1 MTTDTTLRTSLL
13 LTAVNMTLVL
23 PMLVSRSNADIL
35 RGSGNGG
42 TTPPSASPTPSG
54 GTTPS
59 VVNQARTNAQD
70 TLARTTQAIAAVRA
84 MQLAARNNAVNG
96 ANNLGN
102 HPVTGAPLPN
112 VPNGLGSGGLQVD
125 SRVGTD
131 ASWWQ
136 GADLPTQTTSG
147 GDTNVTIK
155 QTAQQALLNWE
166 TFNVGK
172 NTTLTFDQSAAGSA
186 ASQWIAFNKVNDP
199 TGNPTQILGTIK
211 AQGQVY
217 VINRNGIIFGGSS
230 QVNTGALTASALPIN
245 DTLVAN
251 GLLNNAT
258 QAFLFDGLGQGRIG
272 DVTVQAGAQIKTSV
286 GADGNGG
293 RIFLTGA
300 NVTNSGTLSSPAGQV
315 ILAAGLQVGVAAH
328 NSSDPSLRGLDA
340 YVGAVVDPASALT
353 PYAGTVTNNG
363 LIEIAR
369 ASALLTGKTIQ
380 QNGAIDST
388 TSVSL
393 NGRVDL
399 LANYDAVGN
408 PGFVA
413 SNPNTGT
420 AFAWRSTGNITLG
433 QDSVIRILP
442 ETTSSATAIGT
453 ELALRSQIN
462 LQGKNIHHA
471 AGSILLAPNAKA
483 SIQAGSWAFIDSQNL
498 PTSTFVNTGGQVYLD
513 NGAVINLAGTTDA
526 TASVLQNIIELELR
540 GSELSVAPVQREGEL
555 RGETIVVDLGITGTY
570 EGREWVGTPLADLIG
585 YLGLVQR
592 DVAQLTTAG
601 GTLTISAGDSAVVRE
616 GSVIDVSGGWTNYRG
631 GTVATTRVVSNG
643 QIVDIAEATP
653 DQVYSGIYTGSSSVV
668 HSKWGVVE
676 NFNRALAPA
685 GTRYQEG
692 YTQGANAG
700 SVTITAPGMAL
711 DGTLRGTTVAG
722 GNQIRNQPGSSN
734 LPDAAKLTLHFR
746 GTENLAPNYFTTYP
760 SALDI
765 VFKEGVEKED
775 VPDFALDASGNA
787 AALPDSRKNQVFLS
801 PGLLTSSGFGHLA
814 VTNEDGS
821 ITVAE
826 GQNLQASPGGSI
838 ALTASNID
846 ILGDVTAAGG
856 SLSFTAL
863 NISPYDATVG
873 LSQNPPVVPPV
884 RPGRGV
890 FTLAEGSTLSTAGL
904 VTDDRNATSYDTP
917 AIPDG
922 GSIRI
927 EAYSADLGSDS
938 LVDVSGGCAM
948 NSDGNGRFGNAGSIS
963 ILTGKDA
970 NVTSAI
976 GGTLSLGGT
985 LRGISG
991 AKGGTLTLQAGAIQ
1005 VGGTTAPDGVY
1016 HLDPSFFNEGGFTKF
1031 NLQGLGGPGLTAVSV
1046 APGTVVEPV
1055 AKRLAVVAN
1064 PPGGGL
1070 LLGEYAEVLGRDPE
1084 VSERQA
1090 VSLSFLSDGVR
1101 DAATGLLLYRGDVVI
1116 GENSVIRTDP
1126 GATVEVRGSTAT
1138 VLGSILAPA
1147 GSIRVSGS
1155 SNSGNVFG
1163 DPNQA
1168 VTTTFLGSN
1177 SVLSA
1182 AGTVVLK
1189 PDAFGRRIGS
1199 VLGGGSISVSGNLVA
1214 SAGAVLD
1221 VSGTSGILD
1230 VDPAFLTNPGKPV
1243 PNTGLNSKPRVNQ
1256 TVAVRVDSNAGSI
1269 TLSGGQFL
1277 FSDAT
1282 LRGNAGGA
1290 SAAGGTLS
1298 VSSGRFYGVADIPS
1312 PADVTL
1318 TITQSGP
1325 VLSAPAAIGQGVTGT
1340 LGSGHGF
1347 FAIDSFQNSGFDSLS
1362 LGGVLK
1368 TSGAVSIDARGK
1380 VTLGNQG
1387 ILFND
1392 SALTVKA
1399 GAVSLGMPFR
1409 APQLPTEETS
1419 PIVFNGSPFLIPATY
1434 GSGTLDIDAGH
1445 IDVGSLSLQGT
1456 GRTNLVAENGDVRG
1470 NGTFIMAGD
1479 LAIRAGQIFPTTAS
1493 EFNLIAYDYQNA
1505 SGAQK
1510 GSITIKSSGSRSL
1523 PYSAGGKLGIYASTI
1538 HQGGVLR
1545 SPFGTITL
1553 GWDGSGTA
1561 PRDWFTGNSRPFP
1574 VTTDLTLASGSI
1586 TSVSGVDP
1594 VTGKGLVLPYGY
1606 SPDGTVWIDPRGVDI
1621 TAGGLPEKAVTLSGG
1636 NVTQEAGSTIDL
1648 RGGGDLYADRW
1659 VSGLGG
1665 PVDILTNSNSFA
1677 IVPSYGADYA
1687 PYAAYNNSTSEANLI
1702 QDAPGYTN
1710 STLSVGD
1717 RIYLQGSK
1725 TLAAGWYTLLPAR
1738 YALLP
1743 DAVLV
1748 SASTAG
1754 GYGTLEVPG
1763 GASIVNGYRFNALDD
1778 GRAAPAVTTRFEVA
1792 SSKVVRQRAQYF
1804 DFLANTFI
1812 KQSAATLNAPV
1823 PVLPT
1828 DSGYLRFQ
1836 ATQSMDLAGAVASK
1850 SISGGR
1856 GAAIDIST
1864 QLDTFIS
1871 NGITTGGPGSITL
1884 DSAALNAFGAESLL
1898 VGGTRTRGTDGT
1910 STVTVTSGKITVDND
1925 GAPLGA
1931 EDLILAAKNE
1941 LVLAPGADLV
1951 STGDGKSAADTL
1963 RITGDGALVRVSGN
1977 PTATVLRSG
1986 TTASTVPLLSIGA
1999 GANITGGGIILDST
2013 ARLSLDPNASLTAN
2027 TYTFGAGRVSLM
2039 LDPSLAIPAGNSL
2052 VLDNDFLASFG
2063 AASSVGL
2070 LSYSSIDL
2078 HGAGQFGSSSLNNL
2092 TLGASEIRG
2101 IGQGG
2106 GIARIVAKD
2115 VLLRNPNAAA
2125 AGAPGVASGS
2135 LEIAAETIR
2144 LGSNQ
2149 VALNQYANVRLA
2161 ATRGILGEGSG
2172 GLSAQAGLTLDTP
2185 RLTGAAGAVRSIT
2198 AGGDLVLTSTTAA
2211 PSTGLVSGGPGS
2223 TLTLTGA
2230 SIAAGSEVL
2239 LESGNLALRA
2249 TTGDLT
2255 VTGKLD
2261 VSGGRKVFGDA
2272 IRYSSAGNIRLTAD
2286 AGDVTIAAPATL
2298 DLSAHPGGGNAGSL
2312 SVANPAGSFTLAGT
2326 LLGSGGSGGNNGSFS
2341 LDTSVLPS
2349 LSALAV
2355 SLRQSLFT
2363 GAQEFRVRNGDVILD
2378 GLSVARDFLLSAD
2391 QGDVTVTGTV
2401 DASGATGGSIRLV
2414 ANGDLVLAAGSKLDA
2429 SGDDFSKAGKGGA
2442 ITLEAGASR
2451 AGVAGNGALD
2461 LRSGS
2466 VIDLSVAANNAA
2478 SASLGKFTGKLH
2490 LRAPQ
2495 LAGDVA
2501 VNALDAT
2508 VTGASSILVE
2518 GYKIYDLTS
2527 TTGTITSAVQN
2538 QIKADGESF
2547 LGTAGTASAAYTSIT
2562 SRLLANNPGL
2572 ASILVLA
2579 PGAEVIHRTGNLTLG
2594 TTTSTNTSDWNLA
2607 NYRFGEKSA
2616 PGVLT
2621 LRAAGNIT
2629 LHNAIS
2635 DGFVSSAYNSL
2646 LLPGNT
2652 LLPVNTRSYSYRFVS
2667 GADLGSADFGRTV
2680 STDALAANSGS
2691 LLLGKNNTNNFS
2703 NSNGSNNNPG
2713 ATATTAL
2720 ALTNRYQVIRTGTGD
2735 IDIRAGRSVQLLNH
2749 FATIYTA
2756 GTVVADPTLG
2766 GTFDLP
2772 VLNQSGG
2779 NITLGAIQ
2787 QNPSYPA
2794 QYTMAGGDVS
2804 ITAGLDIEH
2813 VSRTN
2818 QNVLIADSQRQLPNN
2833 WLYRRGYIDPLTGEF
2848 GISQGG
2854 DTASTTWWV
2863 DFSNFFQGVGA
2874 LGGGDVTLVARN
2886 NINNV
2891 DAVIPTNARMPKG
2904 EPNAANLVELGGGDL
2919 IVRAGNNIDAGV
2931 YYVERGR
2938 GTLDAGGSIVTNST
2952 RSPSIPQLTGSGN
2965 ILDSRTWLP
2974 TTLFLGKGRFDVTA
2988 LGDLL
2993 LGPVANPFLLP
3004 PGINNTFWQKSYFST
3019 YAPDSSVHVSSV
3031 GGAVTL
3037 RQGTTLPAGGAG
3049 SVTGILQAWID
3060 RQQILRSTN
3069 PVSASFYQ
3077 PWLRLAETSATPFST
3092 VVSLL
3097 PPTLD
3102 VTSFASDINL
3112 AGNVTLF
3119 PSATGNL
3126 ELLAGGA
3133 INGLQPNGRVTFNGT
3148 STSWGSARINVS
3160 DADPN
3165 AIPGITSPF
3174 GYTTLV
3180 GYDLTQAR
3188 STRGGFLEF
3197 VNRLFR
3203 ETGATQGSQA
3213 ILQIKQALHA
3223 AGLLHKDD
3231 DEPVRLYA
3239 GEGDISGLT
3248 LFSPKAALIY
3258 AARDIADV
3266 ALYLQNV
3273 RAGDTS
3279 VVAAGR
3285 DIIPSNANS
3294 LLRLLAGATGNVVNN
3309 DSPANL
3315 GDIQIAGPGTLQVLA
3330 GRNLDLGT
3338 GAELADGTSAG
3349 ITSIGNSRNPYL
3361 PGSGANLIVG
3371 AGVEDAVTL
3380 ADSGL
3385 DFAAFITQYVT
3396 TPDGANYLKELAPGV
3411 NFATLGDEEQARLA
3425 LGIFYLILRDAGRDY
3440 AETGNYD
3447 SALNAIK
3454 VLFGDGEPQPGDILT
3469 RGRSIR
3475 TTRGGAINLL
3485 TPGGGLTLAN
3495 TAIGN
3500 PQSPP
3505 GIITESGGDIFTF
3518 ANNDVNIG
3526 IGRIFTLRGGNQ
3538 VIWSTEGDIAA
3549 GSSSKTVT
3557 SAPPTRVLIDPQ
3569 SAAVQTDL
3577 AGLATGG
3584 GIGAL
3589 ATVAGVPLGDV
3600 DLVAPEGTVDAGDA
3614 GIRVSGNLNIAAQQV
3629 LNAGNIAA
3637 GGTSTGTPTAPSAP
3651 SVSTVTNAS
3660 TAATAAG
3667 DSAATPQSNPQE
3679 TEPEPVIEE
3688 VETVVSVEV
3697 LGYEDEEDD
3706 EEGEEESSEESGE
3719 ADGAGE

>member
-1 MTTDTTLRTSLL
+1 MTPETSLRSSL
-13 LTAVNMTLVL
+13 LITAFRMTLGMSVCAAQ
-23 PMLVSRSNADIL
+23 VKADIL
-35 RGSGNGG
+35 RGGAPASSPAASSSPAAG
-42 TTPPSASPTPSG
+42 TPPAAVAQSRA
-54 GTTPS
+54 
-59 VVNQARTNAQD
+59 NARD
-70 TLARTTQAIAAVRA
+70 SLARTSQAIAAVRA
-84 MQLAARNNAVNG
+84 MQLAARNNAIG
-96 ANNLGN
+96 GTNNLGN
-102 HPVTGAPLPN
+102 HPLTGAPLPN
-112 VPNGLGSGGLQVD
+112 VANGLASGGLQVD
-125 SRVGTD
+125 GRVGTD

-136 GADLPTQTTSG
+136 GAELPTQTTSG
-147 GDTNVTIK
+147 GDTTVTIK

-172 NTTLTFDQSAAGSA
+172 DTTLTFDQSAAGPA
-186 ASQWIAFNKVNDP
+186 ANQWIAFNKVNDP

-217 VINRNGIIFGGSS
+217 VINRNGVIFGGSS
-230 QVNTGALTASALPIN
+230 QVNTGALTVSAVPIN
-245 DTLVAN
+245 ESLVSD
-251 GLLNNAT
+251 GLLNNPN

-293 RIFLTGA
+293 RIFLAGA
-300 NVTNSGTLSSPAGQV
+300 NVANNGTLSSPAGQV
-315 ILAAGLQVGVAAH
+315 ILAAGLQLGVAAH
-328 NSSDPSLRGLDA
+328 NGNDPSLRGLDA
-340 YVGAVVDPASALT
+340 FVGAVVDPASTLT
-353 PYAGTVTNNG
+353 PYAGTVANDG
-363 LIEIAR
+363 LIEIER
-369 ASALLTGKTIQ
+369 GSALLTGKSIH
-380 QNGAIDST
+380 QNGVIDST

-408 PGFVA
+408 PGYVA
-413 SNPNTGT
+413 SNPNTGS

-433 QDSVIRILP
+433 RDSVIRILP
-442 ETTSSATAIGT
+442 ESTSKATAIGT

-471 AGSILLAPNAKA
+471 AGSIVLAPNAKA
-483 SIQAGSWAFIDSQNL
+483 SIQAGSWAFLDSQTL
-498 PTSTFVNTGGQVYLD
+498 PTSSFVTTGGQVYLD
-513 NGAVINLAGTTDA
+513 SGSVINLAGTTDA
-526 TASVLQNIIELELR
+526 MASVLQNIIELELR

-555 RGETIVVDLGITGTY
+555 RGETIVVDLGKTGTY

-601 GTLTISAGDSAVVRE
+601 GALTISAGDSAVLRE
-616 GSVIDVSGGWTNYRG
+616 GSIIDVSGGWTNFSG
-631 GTVATTRVVSNG
+631 GTVATTRVISNG
-643 QIVDIAEATP
+643 QIVDISEATP
-653 DQVYSGIYTGSSSVV
+653 DQVYSGIYTGSSSVL
-668 HSKWGVVE
+668 HAKWGVVE
-676 NFNRALAPA
+676 NFNRALAPT

-711 DGTLRGTTVAG
+711 DGTLRGNTVVGA
-722 GNQIRNQPGSSN
+722 NQIRNEPGSSK
-734 LPDAAKLTLHFR
+734 LPDAAKLALHFR
-746 GTENLAPNYFTTYP
+746 GTQNLAPNYFTTYP
-760 SALDI
+760 DALDI
-765 VFKEGVEKED
+765 VFKEGVDQDE
-775 VPDFALDASGNA
+775 VPDFSLDADGNA
-787 AALPDSRKNQVFLS
+787 AALPDLRKNQVILS
-801 PGLLTSSGFGHLA
+801 PDRLASSGFGHLV
-814 VTNEDGS
+814 VTNEDGT
-821 ITVAE
+821 ITVGE
-826 GQNLQASPGGSI
+826 GQHLSASPGGSI

-846 ILGDVTAAGG
+846 IRGDVSAAGG

-863 NISPYDATVG
+863 NISPYEATFG
-873 LSQNPPVVPPV
+873 LSQNPPVVPPL
-884 RPGRGV
+884 RSGRGI
-890 FTLAEGSTLSTAGL
+890 FTLAEGAKLSTAGWI
-904 VTDDRNATSYDTP
+904 TDDRDAASYDTP

-927 EAYSADLGSDS
+927 EAYSADLGTGS
-938 LVDVSGGCAM
+938 LLDVSGGYAM
-948 NSDGNGRFGNAGSIS
+948 NSDGEGRYGNAGSLS

-970 NVTSAI
+970 NVSSAI
-976 GGTLSLGGT
+976 GGTLSLGST

-991 AKGGTLTLQAGAIQ
+991 ANGGTLTLQAGAIQ
-1005 VGGTTAPDGVY
+1005 VGGTTAPAGVH
-1016 HLDPSFFNEGGFTKF
+1016 HLDPGFFNEGGFTKF
-1031 NLQGLGGPGLTAVSV
+1031 NLQGLGGPDLTAVSV
-1046 APGTVVEPV
+1046 APGTLIQPV

-1070 LLGEYAEVLGRDPE
+1070 LLGEHAEVLGRDPT

-1090 VSLSFLSDGVR
+1090 VGLSLLSEGVLE
-1101 DAATGLLLYRGDVVI
+1101 AATGLLLYRGDVVV
-1116 GENSVIRTDP
+1116 GENSVIHTDP
-1126 GATVEVRGSTAT
+1126 GATVEVRGNTAT
-1138 VLGSILAPA
+1138 VFGSILAP
-1147 GSIRVSGS
+1147 GGTILVSGS

-1168 VTTTFLGSN
+1168 LATTLLGSG
-1177 SVLSA
+1177 SVLST

-1189 PDAFGRRIGS
+1189 PDPFGRRIGS

-1230 VDPAFLTNPGKPV
+1230 VDPAYTTV
-1243 PNTGLNSKPRVNQ
+1243 PAVPAATTGLNSKPRVNQ
-1256 TVAVRVDSNAGSI
+1256 TVAVRVESDAGSI
-1269 TLSGGQFL
+1269 TLNGGQFL

-1282 LRGNAGGA
+1282 LRGNAGGG
-1290 SAAGGTLS
+1290 SAAGGSLS
-1298 VSSGRFYGVADIPS
+1298 VSSNRFYGIADIPS
-1312 PADVTL
+1312 PSDVTL
-1318 TITQSGP
+1318 AISQSGP
-1325 VLSAPAAIGQGVTGT
+1325 VLAGPAGIGQTVTGT

-1347 FAIDSFQNSGFDSLS
+1347 FAIDSFQSGGFDSLS

-1368 TSGAVSIDARGK
+1368 TSGAVSIDARGH
-1380 VTLGNQG
+1380 VTLGNRG
-1387 ILFND
+1387 ILFNE

-1419 PIVFNGSPFLIPATY
+1419 PIVFNGLPFLIPATY
-1434 GSGTLDIDAGH
+1434 GSGSLAIDASH

-1456 GRTNLVAENGDVRG
+1456 GRADMVAEDGDVRG
-1470 NGTFIMAGD
+1470 NGTFVMAGD
-1479 LAIRAGQIFPTTAS
+1479 LSIRAGQILPTTAS
-1493 EFNLIAYDYQNA
+1493 EFNLIVYDHA
-1505 SGAQK
+1505 TRK
-1510 GSITIKSSGSRSL
+1510 GTITIESSGTRSL

-1545 SPFGTITL
+1545 APFGTITL

-1561 PRDWFTGNSRPFP
+1561 PRDWFTGGTRPFP
-1574 VTTDLTLASGSI
+1574 VTTDLTLESGSI

-1594 VTGKGLVLPYGY
+1594 LTGKGLVLPYGH

-1621 TAGGLPEKAVTLSGG
+1621 TAGGLPEKSVMLSGG
-1636 NVTQEAGSTIDL
+1636 KVSQEAGSTIDL

-1665 PVDILTNSNSFA
+1665 PVDILTNSDSFA

-1687 PYAAYNNSTSEANLI
+1687 PYAAFNDSDSPENLI
-1702 QDAPGYTN
+1702 QGVPGYTN
-1710 STLSVGD
+1710 TTLSVGD
-1717 RIYLQGSK
+1717 RVYLAGSK

-1763 GASIVNGYRFNALDD
+1763 GASIVNGYRYNSLDD

-1792 SSKVVRQRAQYF
+1792 SSEVVRQRAQYF

-1823 PVLPT
+1823 PLLPT
-1828 DSGYLRFQ
+1828 DSGYLRFL
-1836 ATQSMDLAGAVASK
+1836 ATQSMDLAGSVASQ
-1850 SISGGR
+1850 SINGGR
-1856 GAAIDIST
+1856 GAVIDIDT
-1864 QLDTFIS
+1864 QIDILVS
-1871 NGITTGGPGSITL
+1871 NGTHAASSGGLAL
-1884 DSAALNAFGAESLL
+1884 DARVLNDFQAGSLL
-1898 VGGTRTRGTDGT
+1898 IGGTRTRGTDGS
-1910 STVTVTSGKITVDND
+1910 STVTVTGGKITVDND
-1925 GAPLGA
+1925 GTPLGA
-1931 EDLILAAKNE
+1931 EDLILAAKDE
-1941 LVLAPGADLV
+1941 LILAAGSRLV

-1963 RITGDGALVRVSGN
+1963 RINGDGALVRVSGN
-1977 PTATVLRSG
+1977 PTAAVLRRG
-1986 TTASTVPLLSIGA
+1986 TTASTAPLLSVSAGA
-1999 GANITGGGIILDST
+1999 GISGGGIVLDSS
-2013 ARLSLDPNASLTAN
+2013 ARLALDPNTSLTAN
-2027 TYTFGAGRVSLM
+2027 AYTFGAGRVSLM
-2039 LDPSLAIPAGNSL
+2039 LDPSLAIPTGNSL
-2052 VLDNDFLASFG
+2052 VLDNDFLATFG
-2063 AASSVGL
+2063 AATSVGL
-2070 LSYSSIDL
+2070 LSYSSLDL
-2078 HGAGQFGSSSLNNL
+2078 HGAGQFGSSSLANL

-2101 IGQGG
+2101 IGQGSG
-2106 GIARIVAKD
+2106 SARIVAKD
-2115 VLLRNPNAAA
+2115 VLLQNPNAAA
-2125 AGAPGVASGS
+2125 AGVPGGASGT
-2135 LEIAAETIR
+2135 LEITAESIR

-2149 VALNQYANVRLA
+2149 IALNQYANVRLA
-2161 ATRGILGEGSG
+2161 ATRGILGDGAG

-2185 RLTGAAGAVRSIT
+2185 RLTGAAGAVRTIN
-2198 AGGDLVLTSTTAA
+2198 AGGDLVLASTTAA
-2211 PSTGLVSGGPGS
+2211 PSTGLLAGGPGS

-2230 SIAAGSEVL
+2230 SIAAGGEVL

-2261 VSGGRKVFGDA
+2261 VSGGRTIFGDA
-2272 IRYSSAGNIRLTAD
+2272 TRYSSAGNIRLTAN
-2286 AGDVTIAAPATL
+2286 AGDVIVAAPATL

-2312 SVANPAGSFTLAGT
+2312 AIANPAGSFTLAGT
-2326 LLGSGGSGGNNGSFS
+2326 LLGSGGTGGTDGSFS
-2341 LDTSVLPS
+2341 LDTSALPS
-2349 LSALAV
+2349 LSALAT
-2355 SLRQSLFT
+2355 SLRQASFT
-2363 GAQEFRVRNGDVILD
+2363 GAQEFRVRSGNVTLD

-2391 QGDVTVTGTV
+2391 QGSVTVTGSV
-2401 DASGATGGSIRLV
+2401 EASGTTGGSIRIA

-2429 SGDDFSKAGKGGA
+2429 SGANFSSAGKGGA
-2442 ITLEAGASR
+2442 ITLEAGTSR
-2451 AGVAGNGALD
+2451 DGIAGPGTLD
-2461 LRSGS
+2461 LRAGS
-2466 VIDLSVAANNAA
+2466 AIDLSVAANNAD
-2478 SASLGKFTGKLH
+2478 SGSRGQFTGKLH

-2495 LAGDVA
+2495 IAGDVA
-2501 VNALDAT
+2501 VNTLGST
-2508 VTGASSILVE
+2508 ITGASSILVE
-2518 GYKIYDLTS
+2518 GYRIYDLTS
-2527 TTGTITSAVQN
+2527 TAGTITTAIQN

-2547 LGTAGTASAAYTSIT
+2547 LGTAGTASAASTAIT
-2562 SRLLANNPGL
+2562 NRLLATHPGL
-2572 ASILVLA
+2572 ASLLVLA
-2579 PGAEVIHRTGNLTLG
+2579 PGAVVIHRTGNLTLG

-2607 NYRFGEKSA
+2607 GNRFGAKRA

-2635 DGFVSSAYNSL
+2635 DGFTSSAYNAL
-2646 LLPGNT
+2646 LLPDNA
-2652 LLPVNTRSYSYRFVS
+2652 LLPVNSRSYSYRFVA
-2667 GADLGSADFGRTV
+2667 GADLGSADFGKTRAID
-2680 STDALAANSGS
+2680 SLAANTGS

-2713 ATATTAL
+2713 ANATTAL
-2720 ALTNRYQVIRTGTGD
+2720 ALNNRYQVIRTGTGD

-2749 FATIYTA
+2749 FATIYSA

-2766 GTFDLP
+2766 GTFDVP
-2772 VLNQSGG
+2772 VLSQAGG

-2787 QNPSYPA
+2787 QNPSYAA
-2794 QYTMAGGDVS
+2794 QYSMAGGDVS
-2804 ITAGLDIEH
+2804 VIAGLDIEH
-2813 VSRTN
+2813 ISRTN
-2818 QNVLIADSQRQLPNN
+2818 QNVVIADSQRQLPNN
-2833 WLYRRGYIDPLTGEF
+2833 WLYRRGYVDPLTGRF
-2848 GISQGG
+2848 GASQGG
-2854 DTASTTWWV
+2854 DIASTTWWI
-2863 DFSNFFQGVGA
+2863 DFSNFFQGIGA
-2874 LGGGDVTLVARN
+2874 LGGGDVTLSAGN
-2886 NINNV
+2886 NVNNV

-2904 EPNAANLVELGGGDL
+2904 APNAANLLELGGGDL
-2919 IVRAGNNIDAGV
+2919 VVRAGNNIDAGV

-2938 GTLDAGGSIVTNST
+2938 GTLSAGGGIVTNST

-2974 TTLFLGKGRFDVTA
+2974 TTLFLGKGRFEVNA

-3019 YAPDSSVHVSSV
+3019 YAPDSGVQVSSV
-3031 GGAVTL
+3031 GGTVTL

-3049 SVTGILQAWID
+3049 SVTNILQAWID
-3060 RQQILRSTN
+3060 RQQVLRSTS
-3069 PVSASFYQ
+3069 PISASFYQ

-3092 VVSLL
+3092 IVSLL
-3097 PPTLD
+3097 PPKLD

-3112 AGNVTLF
+3112 AGNLTLF

-3148 STSWGSARINVS
+3148 STAWGSSRINVS

-3165 AIPGITSPF
+3165 AIPGISNPF
-3174 GYTTLV
+3174 GYTALV

-3197 VNRLFR
+3197 VSRLFR

-3213 ILQIKQALHA
+3213 VLQVKQALHA
-3223 AGLLHKDD
+3223 AGLLHRDD
-3231 DEPVRLYA
+3231 DEPVRLHAA
-3239 GEGDISGLT
+3239 GGDISGLT
-3248 LFSPKAALIY
+3248 LFSPKVALIY
-3258 AARDIADV
+3258 AARDITDSAF
-3266 ALYLQNV
+3266 YLQNV
-3273 RAGDTS
+3273 RPGDTS

-3285 DIIPSNANS
+3285 DLIPSNSNS
-3294 LLRLLAGATGNVVNN
+3294 LLRLLANASGNVVNN
-3309 DSPANL
+3309 DSPVNA
-3315 GDIQIAGPGTLQVLA
+3315 GDLQISGPGTLQVLA

-3338 GAELADGTSAG
+3338 GAELPDGTATG
-3349 ITSIGNSRNPYL
+3349 ITSIGNARNPYL
-3361 PGSGANLIVG
+3361 SATGANLVVG
-3371 AGVEDAVTL
+3371 AGIEDAVSL

-3385 DFAAFITQYVT
+3385 DFAAFITNYVT
-3396 TPDGANYLKELAPGV
+3396 TSEGAAYLKELAPGV
-3411 NFATLGDEEQARLA
+3411 DFATLDSEEQARLA
-3425 LGIFYLILRDAGRDY
+3425 LGVFYLILRDAGRDY

-3447 SALNAIK
+3447 SALAAIK
-3454 VLFGDGEPQPGDILT
+3454 ELFGDGEPQPGDILT

-3475 TTRGGAINLL
+3475 TTRGGSINLL

-3518 ANNDVNIG
+3518 AHQNVDIG

-3538 VIWSTEGDIAA
+3538 VIWSTKGDIAA

-3589 ATVAGVPLGDV
+3589 ATVAGVELGDV
-3600 DLVAPEGTVDAGDA
+3600 DLIAPEGTVDAGDA

-3637 GGTSTGTPTAPSAP
+3637 GGTSTGTPTAPAAP
-3651 SVSTVTNAS
+3651 NVAATT
-3660 TAATAAG
+3660 TAATAAVAAG
-3667 DSAATPQSNPQE
+3667 ESASAPSSGTPESE
-3679 TEPEPVIEE
+3679 TQPVVEE
-3688 VETVVSVEV
+3688 IDMEVSVEV
-3697 LGYEDEEDD
+3697 LDYEDEETEASTD
-3706 EEGEEESSEESGE
+3706 EEAAE
-3719 ADGAGE
+3719 